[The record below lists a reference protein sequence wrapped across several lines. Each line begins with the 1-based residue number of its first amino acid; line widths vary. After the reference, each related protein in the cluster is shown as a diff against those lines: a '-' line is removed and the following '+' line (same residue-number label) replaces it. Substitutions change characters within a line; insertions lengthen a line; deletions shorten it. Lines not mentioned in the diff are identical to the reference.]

1 MQLVPQGSRCQLDD
15 VRRASDLTCARNG
28 RLTAQLART
37 EEAAKRALVA
47 SDRGAK
53 GGVAGCLLATER
65 ELARMA
71 AERAD
76 AHRARTARPQ
86 LRGHP
91 CACREAGRYSMLA
104 LDAADRALMPCVHSA
119 QGR

>member
-1 MQLVPQGSRCQLDD
+1 MWR
-15 VRRASDLTCARNG
+15 G

-53 GGVAGCLLATER
+53 GGVAGRLLATER
-65 ELARMA
+65 ELARVT

-76 AHRARTARPQ
+76 ALRARRAR
-86 LRGHP
+86 LEP
-91 CACREAGRYSMLA
+91 CCVCSLCFLGRFQCLESWRQARTLA
-104 LDAADRALMPCVHSA
+104 AVQTCA
-119 QGR
+119 